1 MLRSRSLAVP
11 LVLMIFAA
19 SACAGPTVAP
29 NAGPALQALTA
40 RPMRARPVDNT
51 SILQQ
56 DKVQVSIASTV
67 DTTNGDMGPS
77 AIAIVP
83 GKKTLQK
90 GNLVVCNFENSAGYP
105 GEGTTLE
112 VVNPTTDGVRQFAE
126 SSAIEGCDAVALN
139 TANDVYAGGLTSG
152 ELAVF
157 LPTGKPN
164 TKLKYGSN
172 SPVGAPLSDSNAPPA
187 KNFDPEYMYVG
198 ATTSGGIAS
207 IAGGEYGD
215 NVATQVAEG
224 FAVSQG
230 SGPALGPS
238 GLQFYKDSSNSLY
251 DLLYIV
257 DGVTNTI
264 VAFTNPTELIAQDE
278 IVVEPGGE
286 TFSCE
291 YPNVTCGVLIYA
303 DSTSYSPLDAPVAS
317 ALLPNGNL
325 IVANT
330 QGTPNTLVEVNTIT
344 GQILDTR
351 VVNPSDSTPGIY
363 GLVASGTKDSN
374 TVIYFTDMNT
384 NYVYELE
391 K

>member
-1 MLRSRSLAVP
+1 MT
-11 LVLMIFAA
+11 IFAA

-29 NAGPALQALTA
+29 NTGPALQALTA
-40 RPMRARPVDNT
+40 RPMHARPSYDTT
-51 SILQQ
+51 SILKQ
-56 DKVQVSIASTV
+56 DKLQVSIASTV
-67 DTTNGDMGPS
+67 DTNNGDMGPT

-90 GNLVVCNFENSAGYP
+90 GNLMVCNFENSAGYA

-112 VVNPTTDGVRQFAE
+112 LVNPTADTVRQFAQ
-126 SSAIEGCDAVALN
+126 SNAIEGCDAVALN

-215 NVATQVAEG
+215 NIATQVAEG

-238 GLQFYKDSSNSLY
+238 GLQYSKVNSGT
-251 DLLYIV
+251 LYIV

-264 VAFTNPTELIAQDE
+264 VAFWGANELIDTDE

-286 TFSCE
+286 TFSCK
-291 YPNVTCGVLIYA
+291 YPSVTCGVLVYA
-303 DSTSYSPLDAPVAS
+303 DSTSYSPLNAPVAS

-330 QGTPNTLVEVNTIT
+330 QGTPNTLVELTPG

-351 VVNPSDSTPGIY
+351 VVNSNDSTPGIY

-384 NYVYELE
+384 NMVYELE

>member
-1 MLRSRSLAVP
+1 MT
-11 LVLMIFAA
+11 IFAA

-29 NAGPALQALTA
+29 NTGPALQALTA
-40 RPMRARPVDNT
+40 RPMHARPSYDTT
-51 SILQQ
+51 SILKQ
-56 DKVQVSIASTV
+56 DKLQVSIASTV
-67 DTTNGDMGPS
+67 DTNNGDMGPT

-90 GNLVVCNFENSAGYP
+90 GNLMVCNFENSAGYA

-112 VVNPTTDGVRQFAE
+112 LVNPTADTVRQFAQ
-126 SSAIEGCDAVALN
+126 SNAIEGCDAVALN

-157 LPTGKPN
+157 LPTGQPN

-215 NVATQVAEG
+215 NIATQVAEG

-238 GLQFYKDSSNSLY
+238 GLQYSKVNSGT
-251 DLLYIV
+251 LYIV

-264 VAFTNPTELIAQDE
+264 VAFWGANELIDTDE

-291 YPNVTCGVLIYA
+291 YPSVTCGVLVYA
-303 DSTSYSPLDAPVAS
+303 DSTSYSPLNAPVAS

-330 QGTPNTLVEVNTIT
+330 QGTPNTLVELTPG

-351 VVNPSDSTPGIY
+351 VVNSNDSTPGIY

-384 NYVYELE
+384 NMVYELE